1 LSVVKKKKAPLSAF
15 ASGYAGTYI
24 PGHMPGQ
31 NLLATF
37 DHSDIRGLVTGKTC
51 LRRGAASV
59 FKREFGKPYP
69 QRLNEDSPYVVLSPH
84 MLWNFVTASWFLR
97 YGFQVFASSHAC
109 P

>member
-1 LSVVKKKKAPLSAF
+1 MVVSCQEEKSIPVRFS
-15 ASGYAGTYI
+15 SGYAGTYI

-59 FKREFGKPYP
+59 
-69 QRLNEDSPYVVLSPH
+69 
-84 MLWNFVTASWFLR
+84 
-97 YGFQVFASSHAC
+97 
-109 P
+109 

>member
-1 LSVVKKKKAPLSAF
+1 MPSLATSCKDLIWLSVVKKKKVLLSTF

-59 FKREFGKPYP
+59 
-69 QRLNEDSPYVVLSPH
+69 
-84 MLWNFVTASWFLR
+84 
-97 YGFQVFASSHAC
+97 
-109 P
+109 